1 VLNLYEKYRGSN
13 EGLEVVD
20 SSHRSTYHDLQ
31 KNHVNFE
38 FQFMEMLFLTIESYR
53 DHLVY
58 DKNTIKRLL
67 HESKEEMGGRILLS
81 SDPEKTIEE
90 VIKAVDNFLNGEE
103 IDVTIPYVLYMRGLF
118 NHMSKYGEQI
128 E

>member
-1 VLNLYEKYRGSN
+1 MK
-13 EGLEVVD
+13 VVD
-20 SSHRSTYHDLQ
+20 PSHRSTYRDLQ
-31 KNHVNFE
+31 MNHVNFE
-38 FQFMEMLFLTIESYR
+38 FQFIEMLFATVESYR

-81 SDPEKTIEE
+81 SDPDKTIEA
-90 VIKAVDNFLNGEE
+90 VITSVDNFLNGEE